1 MLRPLAYDGV
11 QAETTGLWW
20 VHSVVVMLRPLAY
33 GGVEAGR
40 SGGTLGPGAP
50 VTRCGA
56 RRPLSTITPTTAPP
70 PGPPSLITDAE
81 TNHVSQNLLRYKGS
95 LP

>member
-1 MLRPLAYDGV
+1 MLRPLAYGDV
-11 QAETTGLWW
+11 DAETTELWW
-20 VHSVVVMLRPLAY
+20 GHSVVVMLRPLAY
-33 GGVEAGR
+33 DGVDVGR

-56 RRPLSTITPTTAPP
+56 RRPLSTATPTTAPP

-81 TNHVSQNLLRYKGS
+81 TNHVPRNLLRYKGS